1 MKKRDTLLNTYF
13 RVLQFESLLRKIF
26 HAQLRNLGARLDK
39 FAIRYRNDQN
49 LVYLVKLGWLHIQY
63 QKVPWKLRMKTKRRA
78 GY

>member
-13 RVLQFESLLRKIF
+13 RVFESLLRKIF

-49 LVYLVKLGWLHIQY
+49 
-63 QKVPWKLRMKTKRRA
+63 
-78 GY
+78 